1 MRPEVGRMDDL
12 ISRADAQ
19 KASCEFLV
27 EYCGGA
33 FDENLQSKMSDRIK
47 AIPSAQPEFK
57 PVTVE
62 EFAKTMSENTFYG
75 YMAWHGEAFTFMK
88 EMGFE
93 ICKKTM

>member
-1 MRPEVGRMDDL
+1 MSDL
-12 ISRADAQ
+12 ISRAELIKRLRDAENNAFNGFYRGLV
-19 KASCEFLV
+19 KAHKIV
-27 EYCGGA
+27 A
-33 FDENLQSKMSDRIK
+33 NM
-47 AIPSAQPEFK
+47 PPAQPEFK

-62 EFAKTMSENTFYG
+62 EFVKIMSENTFYG